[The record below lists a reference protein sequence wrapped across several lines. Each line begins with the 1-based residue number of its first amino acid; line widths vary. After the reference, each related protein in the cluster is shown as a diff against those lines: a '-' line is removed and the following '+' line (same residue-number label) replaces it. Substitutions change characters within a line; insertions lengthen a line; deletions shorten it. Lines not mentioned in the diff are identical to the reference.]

1 MYIDYITSFF
11 TLLLLEV
18 ILGVDNIIFIS
29 ILVEKLP
36 SKIQARVRNLG
47 IALAVISRIGL
58 VFSVSW
64 LMTLTKPLVTV
75 FNEELS
81 GKELILF
88 LGGAFLLLKSLKE
101 LLEWLNSTGK
111 REKSPVSASITLVV
125 LQIIAIDVVFSFDS
139 VITAVALVHNVEIII
154 TAIVISAIIML
165 ALAEKIQ
172 LTINAYPGLKL
183 LALLFLIVL
192 GGMLML
198 EGAGFE
204 VDKSYTYVVLAF
216 GLTLEILHILLD
228 RQPKRKLQKHA
239 NQSVIERTRNRDKR
253 PRTQRD
259 FRLG

>member
-29 ILVEKLP
+29 ILVERLP
-36 SKIQARVRNLG
+36 QKIQAKIRNLG
-47 IALAVISRIGL
+47 IALAVLSRIGL

-64 LMTLTKPLVTV
+64 LMTLTEPLVTV
-75 FNEELS
+75 FNSQLS
-81 GKELILF
+81 GKELILLF
-88 LGGAFLLLKSLKE
+88 GGAFLLLKSLKE
-101 LLEWLNSTGK
+101 LLGWLKSTGQK
-111 REKSPVSASITLVV
+111 EKSPASASITLIV
-125 LQIIAIDVVFSFDS
+125 LQIIAIDAVFSFDS

-154 TAIVISAIIML
+154 AAIVISAIIML

-172 LTINAYPGLKL
+172 LTIAAYPGLKL

-192 GGMLML
+192 GGMLVL
-198 EGAGFE
+198 EGTGME

-228 RQPKRKLQKHA
+228 RQPKRKLFEQNNPA
-239 NQSVIERTRNRDKR
+239 TIPR
-253 PRTQRD
+253 PRNKPRYNRVGTGV
-259 FRLG
+259 RLG

>member
-64 LMTLTKPLVTV
+64 LMTLTKPLATV

-111 REKSPVSASITLVV
+111 REKNPVSASITLVV

-198 EGAGFE
+198 EGTGFE

-228 RQPKRKLQKHA
+228 RQPKRKLLKQA
-239 NQSVIERTRNRDKR
+239 NHSVIERTRNRDKR
-253 PRTQRD
+253 PRTQRG

>member
-36 SKIQARVRNLG
+36 SKLQARVRNLG

-111 REKSPVSASITLVV
+111 REKNPVSASITLVV

-154 TAIVISAIIML
+154 TAILITIRIISDSA
-165 ALAEKIQ
+165 
-172 LTINAYPGLKL
+172 
-183 LALLFLIVL
+183 
-192 GGMLML
+192 
-198 EGAGFE
+198 
-204 VDKSYTYVVLAF
+204 
-216 GLTLEILHILLD
+216 
-228 RQPKRKLQKHA
+228 
-239 NQSVIERTRNRDKR
+239 
-253 PRTQRD
+253 
-259 FRLG
+259 